1 MRRNSEEVMEE
12 SIKIKYN
19 YVPKY
24 YQTWMIQGHN
34 KEQCFVV
41 NPEFHPKK
49 KRRQDER
56 KKNDRI
62 EKNPSA
68 RRTAAEDS
76 TKVGNMQQSNREE
89 GFVE

>member
-34 KEQCFVV
+34 KEQFFVV

-49 KRRQDER
+49 KRR
-56 KKNDRI
+56 
-62 EKNPSA
+62 
-68 RRTAAEDS
+68 
-76 TKVGNMQQSNREE
+76 
-89 GFVE
+89 